1 MRPSCEPQEKRVIRF
16 EGCMDSAKCAEMETE
31 VRTAVSGPSMPI
43 VFDLEGVDFISSAFL
58 RFCIYAQQ
66 QAGDHGF
73 QIVNVGPFIKRVF
86 KIAGLDAMLKAE

>member
-1 MRPSCEPQEKRVIRF
+1 MLQSCELQEKLIIRF
-16 EGCMDSAKCAEMETE
+16 EGCMDTARCAEIEAE
-31 VRTAVSGPSMPI
+31 VRTAVIGASMPI
-43 VFDLEGVDFISSAFL
+43 VFDIDGVDFISSAFL

-73 QIVNVGPFIKRVF
+73 QIVNVGPYIKRVF

>member
-1 MRPSCEPQEKRVIRF
+1 MLPSCEPPKKLIVRF
-16 EGCMDSAKCAEMETE
+16 EGCMDTTRCAEMETE
-31 VRTAVSGPSMPI
+31 VRTAVTGATMPV
-43 VFDLEGVDFISSAFL
+43 VFDIDGVDFISSAFL

-73 QIVNVGPFIKRVF
+73 QIVNVGPYIKRVF

>member
-1 MRPSCEPQEKRVIRF
+1 MLPSCEPQEKLVIRF
-16 EGCMDSAKCAEMETE
+16 EGSMDTAKCATIETE
-31 VRTAVSGPSMPI
+31 VRTAVSGPGTPV

-58 RFCIYAQQ
+58 RLCIYGQQ

-73 QIVNVGPFIKRVF
+73 QIVNVGPYVKRVF